1 MRCCCRP
8 CAAAL
13 RSRLASAPA
22 PPFANSNRRR
32 REPQANS
39 APFFDTAISAKTQ
52 RSSGSISGA
61 PSGRIHDGHN
71 FVRSSYGSPPSR
83 ARTSQG
89 MGRLLLRPSGTHLL
103 TLCRDV
109 RRWFVCACLLLWW
122 GISTRCDG
130 GPGANVLSF
139 RRKRVRVSTLFDR
152 CGAQPPRRGRANWD
166 TVAQGKPWST
176 RLPRTSQ
183 LRLLACFIYGVR
195 GLLNGGGALRQAAR
209 MSHLCGVVS
218 GGGRRSRATRH
229 AKYQCQD

>member
-32 REPQANS
+32 RELQADS
-39 APFFDTAISAKTQ
+39 TSSRQPAR
-52 RSSGSISGA
+52 RSSTPRSRQRRSVA
-61 PSGRIHDGHN
+61 PGPSQTPTPFGCIHDGHN
-71 FVRSSYGSPPSR
+71 FVRSSYGSPPSH

-89 MGRLLLRPSGTHLL
+89 MERLLLRPSGTHL
-103 TLCRDV
+103 TLRRDI
-109 RRWFVCACLLLWW
+109 RRWFVCACQLLRWE
-122 GISTRCDG
+122 ISTRCDG

-183 LRLLACFIYGVR
+183 LRLLACFI
-195 GLLNGGGALRQAAR
+195 
-209 MSHLCGVVS
+209 
-218 GGGRRSRATRH
+218 
-229 AKYQCQD
+229 